1 MEKVDELIDA
11 LAEHIKK
18 RIDEGNDMENEI
30 TEKTKALA
38 ELVSARAFVF
48 SLIVTIIF
56 INSVNDCS
64 EKSGYFLC
72 SISRICILVD

>member
-18 RIDEGNDMENEI
+18 RIDEGDDMENEI

-38 ELVSARAFVF
+38 ELVSARAS
-48 SLIVTIIF
+48 SLH
-56 INSVNDCS
+56 
-64 EKSGYFLC
+64 
-72 SISRICILVD
+72 

>member
-30 TEKTKALA
+30 AEKTKLPDY
-38 ELVSARAFVF
+38 RAVRPFP
-48 SLIVTIIF
+48 S
-56 INSVNDCS
+56 
-64 EKSGYFLC
+64 
-72 SISRICILVD
+72 

>member
-30 TEKTKALA
+30 TEKTKAIVPVHYA
-38 ELVSARAFVF
+38 GVACEMDTIMDIS
-48 SLIVTIIF
+48 VTI
-56 INSVNDCS
+56 S
-64 EKSGYFLC
+64 
-72 SISRICILVD
+72 SRIPAQEPIITS

>member
-1 MEKVDELIDA
+1 MDKVDELIDA

-38 ELVSARAFVF
+38 ELVSARA
-48 SLIVTIIF
+48 SL
-56 INSVNDCS
+56 
-64 EKSGYFLC
+64 LH
-72 SISRICILVD
+72 

>member
-1 MEKVDELIDA
+1 MDWRFRLAIIKEGGISNELIDA

-38 ELVSARAFVF
+38 ELVSARA
-48 SLIVTIIF
+48 
-56 INSVNDCS
+56 
-64 EKSGYFLC
+64 KGY
-72 SISRICILVD
+72 

>member
-1 MEKVDELIDA
+1 MNKVDELIDA

-38 ELVSARAFVF
+38 ELVSVRGKEIPIDWKKLMKAKEEF
-48 SLIVTIIF
+48 
-56 INSVNDCS
+56 
-64 EKSGYFLC
+64 EKITG
-72 SISRICILVD
+72 IQI

>member
-1 MEKVDELIDA
+1 MSKVDELIDA

-38 ELVSARAFVF
+38 ELVSARAKEAPIDWKKLMKAKEEF
-48 SLIVTIIF
+48 
-56 INSVNDCS
+56 
-64 EKSGYFLC
+64 EKITGHPF
-72 SISRICILVD
+72 

>member
-1 MEKVDELIDA
+1 MNKVDELIDA

-38 ELVSARAFVF
+38 ELVSARAKRCFRF
-48 SLIVTIIF
+48 SNLRIR
-56 INSVNDCS
+56 DCH
-64 EKSGYFLC
+64 
-72 SISRICILVD
+72 